1 MKTIHHFYLRKT
13 HRNVREL
20 SHIFYFF
27 KITILQKTQNTL
39 FFSLLI
45 FISCMNS
52 EIDEYDDIFLN
63 IYMNSEMIENVY
75 QVKYNSSKSHSY
87 TSVYYKTNGLRL
99 VEWFSDDEFCVEF
112 MNDVICN
119 PIVNY
124 STYSRD
130 DGTGKQ
136 IVRLEQ
142 SQIGEIL
149 NVRGCINDTCDE
161 IYFTIIQ

>member
-1 MKTIHHFYLRKT
+1 
-13 HRNVREL
+13 
-20 SHIFYFF
+20 
-27 KITILQKTQNTL
+27 
-39 FFSLLI
+39 
-45 FISCMNS
+45 
-52 EIDEYDDIFLN
+52 
-63 IYMNSEMIENVY
+63 MIENVY

>member
-1 MKTIHHFYLRKT
+1 
-13 HRNVREL
+13 
-20 SHIFYFF
+20 
-27 KITILQKTQNTL
+27 
-39 FFSLLI
+39 
-45 FISCMNS
+45 
-52 EIDEYDDIFLN
+52 
-63 IYMNSEMIENVY
+63 MIENVY

-99 VEWFSDDEFCVEF
+99 VAWFSDDEFCVEF

-136 IVRLEQ
+136 MIRLEK
-142 SQIGEIL
+142 SFIGDTL
-149 NVRGCINDTCDE
+149 SVTGCLTNNLCESVSFVVTD
-161 IYFTIIQ
+161 